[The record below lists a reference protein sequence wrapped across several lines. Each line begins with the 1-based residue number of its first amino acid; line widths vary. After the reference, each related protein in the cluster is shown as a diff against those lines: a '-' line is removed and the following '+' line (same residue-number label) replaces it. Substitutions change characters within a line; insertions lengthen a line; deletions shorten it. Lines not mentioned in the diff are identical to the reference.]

1 MGREGWIF
9 SEAVLEHLVCK
20 GVQAVAVDRKAEGLP
35 AVWGERAGKHRERD
49 RVAVDQWDCS
59 CREEP
64 MLLGS
69 SVG

>member
-1 MGREGWIF
+1 M
-9 SEAVLEHLVCK
+9 CK